1 MFLVV
6 VRSSLGCGD
15 FFFWLWCSLFWSG
28 CPFWGW
34 DVVPRKDNKKTVGV
48 PSFLVGVPLLWS
60 EGVKTSDA
68 MIYFFSVWLALV
80 FAAVWLARR
89 LGAGAVEKSLETDN

>member
-1 MFLVV
+1 MLTSKASEYVYLERRRY
-6 VRSSLGCGD
+6 RSRRIIEALKVLPVLGIV
-15 FFFWLWCSLFWSG
+15 LF
-28 CPFWGW
+28 
-34 DVVPRKDNKKTVGV
+34 
-48 PSFLVGVPLLWS
+48 GVPLLWS

-89 LGAGAVEKSLETDN
+89 LGASAVEKSLETDN

>member
-1 MFLVV
+1 MLTSKASEYVYLERRRYRTRRIIEALKV
-6 VRSSLGCGD
+6 LPVLGIV
-15 FFFWLWCSLFWSG
+15 LF
-28 CPFWGW
+28 
-34 DVVPRKDNKKTVGV
+34 
-48 PSFLVGVPLLWS
+48 GVPLLWS

-89 LGAGAVEKSLETDN
+89 LGASAVEKSLETDN

>member
-1 MFLVV
+1 MLTSKASEYVYLERRRYRTRRIIETLKV
-6 VRSSLGCGD
+6 LPVLGIVI
-15 FFFWLWCSLFWSG
+15 F
-28 CPFWGW
+28 
-34 DVVPRKDNKKTVGV
+34 
-48 PSFLVGVPLLWS
+48 GVPLLWS

-89 LGAGAVEKSLETDN
+89 LGAGAVEKLLETDN

>member
-1 MFLVV
+1 MLTSKASEYVYLERRRYRTRRIIEALKV
-6 VRSSLGCGD
+6 LPVLGIV
-15 FFFWLWCSLFWSG
+15 LF
-28 CPFWGW
+28 
-34 DVVPRKDNKKTVGV
+34 
-48 PSFLVGVPLLWS
+48 GVPLLWS

-89 LGAGAVEKSLETDN
+89 LGAGAVEKSLETVN

>member
-1 MFLVV
+1 MLTSKASEYVYLERRRY
-6 VRSSLGCGD
+6 RSRRIIEALKVLPVLGIV
-15 FFFWLWCSLFWSG
+15 LF
-28 CPFWGW
+28 
-34 DVVPRKDNKKTVGV
+34 
-48 PSFLVGVPLLWS
+48 GVPLLWS

>member
-1 MFLVV
+1 MLTSKASEYVYLERRRYRTRRIIEALKV
-6 VRSSLGCGD
+6 LPVLGIV
-15 FFFWLWCSLFWSG
+15 LF
-28 CPFWGW
+28 
-34 DVVPRKDNKKTVGV
+34 
-48 PSFLVGVPLLWS
+48 GVPLLWS

>member
-1 MFLVV
+1 MLTSKASEYVYLERRRY
-6 VRSSLGCGD
+6 RSRRIIEALKVLPVLGIV
-15 FFFWLWCSLFWSG
+15 LF
-28 CPFWGW
+28 
-34 DVVPRKDNKKTVGV
+34 
-48 PSFLVGVPLLWS
+48 GVPLLWS

-89 LGAGAVEKSLETDN
+89 LGAGAGEKSLETET

>member
-1 MFLVV
+1 MLTSKASEYVYLERRRYRTRRIIEALKVLPVLGVV
-6 VRSSLGCGD
+6 
-15 FFFWLWCSLFWSG
+15 LF
-28 CPFWGW
+28 
-34 DVVPRKDNKKTVGV
+34 
-48 PSFLVGVPLLWS
+48 GVPLLWS

-89 LGAGAVEKSLETDN
+89 LGAGAVEKLSLIHI

>member
-1 MFLVV
+1 MLTSKASEYVYLERRRYRTRRIIEALKV
-6 VRSSLGCGD
+6 LPVLGIV
-15 FFFWLWCSLFWSG
+15 LF
-28 CPFWGW
+28 
-34 DVVPRKDNKKTVGV
+34 
-48 PSFLVGVPLLWS
+48 GVPLLWS

-80 FAAVWLARR
+80 FSAVWLARR

>member
-1 MFLVV
+1 MLTSKASEYVYLERRRYRTRRIIEALKV
-6 VRSSLGCGD
+6 LPVLGIV
-15 FFFWLWCSLFWSG
+15 LFA
-28 CPFWGW
+28 
-34 DVVPRKDNKKTVGV
+34 
-48 PSFLVGVPLLWS
+48 VPLLWS

>member
-1 MFLVV
+1 MLTSKASEYVYLERRRY
-6 VRSSLGCGD
+6 RSRRIIEALKVLPVLGIV
-15 FFFWLWCSLFWSG
+15 LF
-28 CPFWGW
+28 
-34 DVVPRKDNKKTVGV
+34 
-48 PSFLVGVPLLWS
+48 GVPLLWS

-89 LGAGAVEKSLETDN
+89 LGAGAVDKSLETDN

>member
-1 MFLVV
+1 MLTSKASEYVYLERRRYRTRRIIEALEV
-6 VRSSLGCGD
+6 LPVLGIV
-15 FFFWLWCSLFWSG
+15 LF
-28 CPFWGW
+28 
-34 DVVPRKDNKKTVGV
+34 
-48 PSFLVGVPLLWS
+48 GVPLLWS

>member
-1 MFLVV
+1 MLTSKASEYVYLERRRYSTRRIIEALKV
-6 VRSSLGCGD
+6 LPVLGIV
-15 FFFWLWCSLFWSG
+15 LF
-28 CPFWGW
+28 
-34 DVVPRKDNKKTVGV
+34 
-48 PSFLVGVPLLWS
+48 GVPLLWS

>member
-1 MFLVV
+1 MLTSKASEYVYLERRRYRTRRIIEALKV
-6 VRSSLGCGD
+6 LPVLGIV
-15 FFFWLWCSLFWSG
+15 LF
-28 CPFWGW
+28 
-34 DVVPRKDNKKTVGV
+34 
-48 PSFLVGVPLLWS
+48 GVPLLWS

-89 LGAGAVEKSLETDN
+89 LGAGAVEKPLETDN

>member
-1 MFLVV
+1 MLTSKASEYVYLERRRYRTRRIIEALKV
-6 VRSSLGCGD
+6 LPVLGII
-15 FFFWLWCSLFWSG
+15 LF
-28 CPFWGW
+28 
-34 DVVPRKDNKKTVGV
+34 
-48 PSFLVGVPLLWS
+48 GVPLLWS

>member
-1 MFLVV
+1 MLTSKASEYVYLERRRYRTRRIIEALKFLPV
-6 VRSSLGCGD
+6 LGIV
-15 FFFWLWCSLFWSG
+15 LF
-28 CPFWGW
+28 
-34 DVVPRKDNKKTVGV
+34 
-48 PSFLVGVPLLWS
+48 GVPLLWS

>member
-1 MFLVV
+1 MLTSKASEYVYLERRRYRTRRIIEALKV
-6 VRSSLGCGD
+6 LPALGIV
-15 FFFWLWCSLFWSG
+15 LF
-28 CPFWGW
+28 
-34 DVVPRKDNKKTVGV
+34 
-48 PSFLVGVPLLWS
+48 GVPLLWS

>member
-1 MFLVV
+1 MLTSKASEYVYLERRRYRTRRIIEAFKVLPV
-6 VRSSLGCGD
+6 LGIV
-15 FFFWLWCSLFWSG
+15 LF
-28 CPFWGW
+28 
-34 DVVPRKDNKKTVGV
+34 
-48 PSFLVGVPLLWS
+48 GVPLLWS

>member
-1 MFLVV
+1 MLTSKASEYVYLERRRYRRRRIIEALKVLPVLGIFL
-6 VRSSLGCGD
+6 
-15 FFFWLWCSLFWSG
+15 F
-28 CPFWGW
+28 
-34 DVVPRKDNKKTVGV
+34 
-48 PSFLVGVPLLWS
+48 GVPLLWS

>member
-1 MFLVV
+1 MLTSKASEYVYLERRRYRTSRIIEALKV
-6 VRSSLGCGD
+6 LPVLGIV
-15 FFFWLWCSLFWSG
+15 LF
-28 CPFWGW
+28 
-34 DVVPRKDNKKTVGV
+34 
-48 PSFLVGVPLLWS
+48 GVPLLWS

>member
-1 MFLVV
+1 MLTSKASEYVYLERRRYRTRRIIEALKV
-6 VRSSLGCGD
+6 LPVLGIV
-15 FFFWLWCSLFWSG
+15 LF
-28 CPFWGW
+28 
-34 DVVPRKDNKKTVGV
+34 
-48 PSFLVGVPLLWS
+48 GVPLLWS

-68 MIYFFSVWLALV
+68 MIYFFSVWLALI

>member
-1 MFLVV
+1 MLTSKASEYVYLERRRYRTRRIIEALKV
-6 VRSSLGCGD
+6 LPVLGIV
-15 FFFWLWCSLFWSG
+15 LF
-28 CPFWGW
+28 
-34 DVVPRKDNKKTVGV
+34 
-48 PSFLVGVPLLWS
+48 GVPLLWS

-68 MIYFFSVWLALV
+68 MIYFFAVWLALV

>member
-1 MFLVV
+1 MLTSKASEYVYLERRRYRTRRIIEALKV
-6 VRSSLGCGD
+6 LPVLGIV
-15 FFFWLWCSLFWSG
+15 LF
-28 CPFWGW
+28 
-34 DVVPRKDNKKTVGV
+34 
-48 PSFLVGVPLLWS
+48 GVPLLWS
-60 EGVKTSDA
+60 EGVKTSGA

>member
-1 MFLVV
+1 MLTSKASEYVYLERRRYRTRRIIEALKV
-6 VRSSLGCGD
+6 LPVLGIV
-15 FFFWLWCSLFWSG
+15 LF
-28 CPFWGW
+28 
-34 DVVPRKDNKKTVGV
+34 
-48 PSFLVGVPLLWS
+48 GVPLLWS

-89 LGAGAVEKSLETDN
+89 LGTGAVEKSLETDN

>member
-1 MFLVV
+1 MLTSKASEYVYLERRRY
-6 VRSSLGCGD
+6 RSRRLSEALKVLPVLGIV
-15 FFFWLWCSLFWSG
+15 LF
-28 CPFWGW
+28 
-34 DVVPRKDNKKTVGV
+34 
-48 PSFLVGVPLLWS
+48 GVPLLWS

>member
-1 MFLVV
+1 MLTSKASEYVYLERRRY
-6 VRSSLGCGD
+6 RSRRIIEALKVLPVLGIV
-15 FFFWLWCSLFWSG
+15 LF
-28 CPFWGW
+28 
-34 DVVPRKDNKKTVGV
+34 
-48 PSFLVGVPLLWS
+48 GVPLLWS

-89 LGAGAVEKSLETDN
+89 LGAGAEEKSLETDN

>member
-1 MFLVV
+1 MLTSKASEYVYLERRRYRTRRIIEALKV
-6 VRSSLGCGD
+6 LPVLGIV
-15 FFFWLWCSLFWSG
+15 LF
-28 CPFWGW
+28 
-34 DVVPRKDNKKTVGV
+34 
-48 PSFLVGVPLLWS
+48 GVPLLWS

-89 LGAGAVEKSLETDN
+89 LGAGVVEKSLETDN

>member
-1 MFLVV
+1 MLTSKASEYVYLERRRYRTRRIIEALKV
-6 VRSSLGCGD
+6 LPVLGIV
-15 FFFWLWCSLFWSG
+15 LF
-28 CPFWGW
+28 
-34 DVVPRKDNKKTVGV
+34 
-48 PSFLVGVPLLWS
+48 GVPLLWS

-89 LGAGAVEKSLETDN
+89 LAAGAVEKSPETDN